1 MNSILNDIAK
11 YCVPTLNFSIFD
23 PAKEMIRLKKYRERP
38 ILSGQNMAV

>member
-23 PAKEMIRLKKYRERP
+23 QAKEMIRLKKYREKP
-38 ILSGQNMAV
+38 ILTWQNMAV